1 MRLRKLRGFLMVL
14 LLSGGTGGAKL
25 ARGLLDFLGP
35 DQLAVIANTGDDIA
49 AFGLHVSPD
58 PDLVTYWLAGV
69 IDEQRGFGI
78 AGESS
83 NAFDQLVRLGAAD
96 WFRLG
101 DQDLATCLMRTELL
115 HEGSR
120 LTEIARAITEGFGV
134 AAAVLPMSDDPVQTH
149 VRTEGEWRHFQEYL
163 ILQHSKPPL
172 EGVEFRGAES
182 ATLSNEVRRAID
194 SAETI
199 VIGPSN
205 PIASIGPILAVPGL
219 RDALIEADAPVVAVS
234 PLVRGHALKG
244 PTEAFLTWAG
254 LEVSDGAI
262 AAHYA
267 GLADGLVVDR
277 ASTPG
282 GPTLSGVVMHEADTL
297 MEDPDARVRVARE
310 TLEFAQSLAG

>member
-1 MRLRKLRGFLMVL
+1 VVV

-35 DQLAVIANTGDDIA
+35 DRLAVIANTGDDIA

-78 AGESS
+78 AGESTS
-83 NAFDQLVRLGAAD
+83 TFDQLVKLGAAD

-120 LTEIARAITEGFGV
+120 LTEIAQAIMEGFKV
-134 AAAVLPMSDDPVQTH
+134 PAAVLPMCDEPVQTY

-163 ILQHSKPPL
+163 ILQHAKPRL
-172 EGVEFRGAES
+172 EGVEFRGAQD
-182 ATLSNEVRRAID
+182 ATLSSEVSRAID
-194 SAETI
+194 AAEAI
-199 VIGPSN
+199 LIGPSN

-219 RDALIEADAPVVAVS
+219 REALVVADAPVVAVS
-234 PLVRGHALKG
+234 PLVGGHSLKG
-244 PTEAFLTWAG
+244 PTEAFLEWAG
-254 LEVSDGAI
+254 LEISDAAI
-262 AAHYA
+262 ASHYS
-267 GLADGLVVDR
+267 GLVDGLVVDR
-277 ASTPG
+277 SSPHG
-282 GPTLSGVVMHEADTL
+282 VPTLSGIVMREADTL
-297 MEDPDARVRVARE
+297 MDEADARARLAGE